1 MSGVWI
7 AEMTR
12 LRARGYEFRFLEEL
26 IIFSVIQYAQTGSY
40 RWITAA
46 WA

>member
-12 LRARGYEFRFLEEL
+12 LRERGYEVRFLEVL
-26 IIFSVIQYAQTGSY
+26 INFSVIQYAHTGYY
-40 RWITAA
+40 RWSTAA